1 MALWIMVILMG
12 QNTAFAELFINEIMY
27 DLPDSD
33 DGKEWVEVYNVGPES
48 VDFTEYK
55 FFEADTNH
63 KLLLAQGSPKIET
76 LGYAIIVSN
85 FEKFKTSNPYFA
97 GNVFDSSFSLSNTGE
112 KLAIVDKDLKI
123 IDEFIYSSSMGGAGN
138 GKSLQKI
145 NGVWLASK
153 PTLGAENIF
162 VAPPPSTPVA
172 PKPVTIP
179 KEVPTSGRVGIPTEN
194 VGEKIDEPP
203 KQPLGGEAQASAGLA
218 NFKGTEN
225 NMLPIIAFA
234 ILLTVSA
241 VSVYFI
247 RRSRGKN
254 QLAQNSA
261 EEFEILE

>member
-1 MALWIMVILMG
+1 MG

-33 DGKEWVEVYNVGPES
+33 EGKEWVEVYNTGPES
-48 VDFTEYK
+48 VDFSEYK
-55 FFEADTNH
+55 FLEADTNH

-123 IDEFIYSSSMGGAGN
+123 IDEFIYSSSIGGAGN

-145 NGVWLASK
+145 NGAWLASK

-162 VAPPPSTPVA
+162 VAPPPVFTKPKPA
-172 PKPVTIP
+172 PKIVQEPALELTLEPEIS
-179 KEVPTSGRVGIPTEN
+179 K
-194 VGEKIDEPP
+194 EKIEEPP
-203 KQPLGGEAQASAGLA
+203 RQPLGGEAQVINAEDINS
-218 NFKGTEN
+218 N
-225 NMLPIIAFA
+225 NILPIIAFA

-241 VSVYFI
+241 GSVYFI
-247 RRSRGKN
+247 RRSHGKN
-254 QLAQNSA
+254 QLTQNSA
-261 EEFEILE
+261 DDFEIVE